1 MKKLRG
7 FKKQFVDKTS
17 TAVPDDKTGK
27 YPKIWLTVHVN
38 SEIPMSHRICRWFIG
53 NPLLIQQILEELC
66 FILSLL

>member
-38 SEIPMSHRICRWFIG
+38 SEIPMNHRICR
-53 NPLLIQQILEELC
+53 
-66 FILSLL
+66 